1 MYGLGIKRNRQ
12 NTAVLKTVMKIILKE
27 CGAYGSYLEFSGTVL
42 VTCFLHL
49 LSFSAKGSN
58 PSLLLFHVKIGL
70 KQVTFILT
78 ETILRRVFF
87 ARPIDDEDGHSRND
101 GWEYF

>member
-1 MYGLGIKRNRQ
+1 M
-12 NTAVLKTVMKIILKE
+12 
-27 CGAYGSYLEFSGTVL
+27 VL

-58 PSLLLFHVKIGL
+58 PFLLLFHTKIGL

-78 ETILRRVFF
+78 ETILRRLFF
-87 ARPIDDEDGHSRND
+87 AGPIEDENEHSRND
-101 GWEYF
+101 SWECF